1 MATVDCGFGHI
12 YDSDIYP
19 TCPYCNSNQQVIHFG
34 QTPVGEGG
42 RTMGPADAGYPPVRD
57 PGRTQP
63 LEGGWGPASTQRTGW
78 GPRPTEGTSWG
89 GTPVTEGGKTAPIT
103 TQGGGRSVTDDSV
116 TRPPR
121 NYETKNE
128 RRVDED
134 QKTVGEL
141 KRKLGIDP
149 VVGWLVCIKGA
160 EKGKDYR
167 LLGKINT
174 IGSSEK
180 MDICIKG
187 DKTISKVNHAR
198 LGYGEKTN
206 RFTLIPADGSNV
218 IYLNGEEVYSP
229 TVLSPYDVIEFG
241 ETALAFIP
249 MCSDRFTWEKGITG
263 IEVGV

>member
-1 MATVDCGFGHI
+1 MAATECGFGHI

-19 TCPYCNSNQQVIHFG
+19 TCPYCNSSQPVIHFG

-42 RTMGPADAGYPPVRD
+42 RTMGPADAGYPPVQD

-63 LEGGWGPASTQRTGW
+63 LEGGWGP
-78 GPRPTEGTSWG
+78 RPTERTAWG
-89 GTPVTEGGKTAPIT
+89 GVPVTEGGKTAPIGY
-103 TQGGGRSVTDDSV
+103 QGRSVTDDTV

-121 NYETKNE
+121 DYEGRHE
-128 RRVDED
+128 RRVDEE

-167 LLGKINT
+167 LLGRINT
-174 IGSSEK
+174 IGSSER
-180 MDICIKG
+180 MDVCIKG
-187 DKTISKVNHAR
+187 DKTISKTNHAR

-241 ETALAFIP
+241 ETALVFIP
-249 MCSDRFTWEKGITG
+249 LCSSRFTWEKGVSG